1 MNYYVWMLLSA
12 LLCTALY
19 GFAARNT
26 RRAVPLCLLT
36 LALGTVLGAVCAKLV
51 YYLTQIDFM
60 IANGWLQSLV
70 NPAPTEWCFFGGAAG
85 VGVGAYLAAK
95 LLKVKPA
102 AALDAFAPAAALM
115 VALSRF
121 AAYFLQEEMI
131 GLGEY
136 MENPALCFFPLT
148 VVNEWE
154 EHYLAVFM
162 LEGLAALIVAVL
174 ALTCFKQKRFV
185 RTVFYLCLP
194 QIILESLHSDSI
206 SWLFVRV
213 EQLLSMITLAVVVL
227 LYLLWSARSWK
238 NWWPML
244 VCVACAGLFVGVEFA
259 LDKTSWP
266 IPLIYGA
273 MLLGLAV
280 LAVTEIVTFRRVK
293 AALAQKE

>member
-19 GFAARNT
+19 GFAARKT

-36 LALGTVLGAVCAKLV
+36 LVLGTVLGAVCAKLV

-85 VGVGAYLAAK
+85 VGVGAWLAAK

-162 LEGLAALIVAVL
+162 LEGLCALVVTAFSLGV
-174 ALTCFKQKRFV
+174 FKEKRFL

-194 QIILESLHSDSI
+194 QIICESLHSDSI

-213 EQLLSMITLAVVVL
+213 EQLLSMLTMAAVL
-227 LYLLWSARSWK
+227 LVYTVQMGKRKLRWLPIA
-238 NWWPML
+238 
-244 VCVACAGLFVGVEFA
+244 VCAACAGLFVGVEFA
-259 LDKTSWP
+259 LDKTAWP

-273 MLLGLAV
+273 MLLGMAV
-280 LAVTEIVTFRRVK
+280 LAVTEAKSYKRTAK
-293 AALAQKE
+293 

>member
-1 MNYYVWMLLSA
+1 MNYYIWMLLSI

-19 GFAARNT
+19 GFAAR
-26 RRAVPLCLLT
+26 RLRCALPLCLLT
-36 LALGTVLGAVCAKLV
+36 LVLGGALGAVGAKMV

-70 NPAPTEWCFFGGAAG
+70 NPAPAEWCFFGGAAG
-85 VGVGAYLAAK
+85 AGLGAYLAAK

-102 AALDAFAPAAALM
+102 AALDAFAPAGVLL
-115 VALSRF
+115 VALARF
-121 AAYFLQEEMI
+121 GVYFLQEDMI

-148 VVNEWE
+148 VMNEWE

-162 LEGLAALIVAVL
+162 LEGIAALIVALL
-174 ALTCFKQKRFV
+174 ALTCFRQKRFV

-213 EQLLSMITLAVVVL
+213 EQLLSMIALAVVML

-238 NWWPML
+238 DWWPML

-273 MLLGLAV
+273 MLLGMMV
-280 LAVTEIVTFRRVK
+280 LAATEIVTFRRVK
-293 AALAQKE
+293 DTLAAKE

>member
-12 LLCTALY
+12 LLSTALY
-19 GFAARNT
+19 GFLARKT
-26 RRAVPLCLLT
+26 RRAAPLCLLT
-36 LALGTVLGAVCAKLV
+36 LVLGGVLGAVCAKMV

-70 NPAPTEWCFFGGAAG
+70 NPDPAEWCFSGGAIG
-85 VGVGAYLAAK
+85 VGVGAYLAAR

-102 AALDAFAPAAALM
+102 AALDAFAPAGALM
-115 VALSRF
+115 VALARF
-121 AAYFLQEEMI
+121 GGCFLQDAMI

-148 VVNEWE
+148 VMNEWE

-162 LEGLAALIVAVL
+162 LEGLAALIVTVL
-174 ALTCFKQKRFV
+174 ALTCFKHKRFV

-213 EQLLSMITLAVVVL
+213 EQLLSMIIIAVVLL
-227 LYLLWSARSWK
+227 LYLLWTARSWK
-238 NWWPML
+238 EWLPMV

-280 LAVTEIVTFRRVK
+280 LAATEISTFKKVK
-293 AALAQKE
+293 RKVIQEK